1 MQYVMF
7 LALLYQLAVRY
18 PKYLIAMVYSLLSC
32 RLSILGVQCLEEG
45 YNDSLLALYKYKH
58 IQTQISYFKITQ
70 SRGLSLNIILG
81 KQKQALFM
89 AVVLSTTKLVHNV
102 SFPKFVFGFIVYF

>member
-1 MQYVMF
+1 MNT
-7 LALLYQLAVRY
+7 
-18 PKYLIAMVYSLLSC
+18 LIPSC
-32 RLSILGVQCLEEG
+32 HYR
-45 YNDSLLALYKYKH
+45 NTYKH

-81 KQKQALFM
+81 KQALFM

-102 SFPKFVFGFIVYF
+102 SFPKFVFGFIVYS